1 MLYFGLGLSQN
12 AVLGSD
18 VIGREGGGNGM
29 LIHNYLVLF
38 RMVVMFFFAKLS
50 PNPSSNPTD
59 GLKVGINP
67 NSSSSRPTI
76 IVLLSHI
83 KA

>member
-38 RMVVMFFFAKLS
+38 RMVVVFFCFSVVLRKIPKYNS
-50 PNPSSNPTD
+50 FVCTEWPTQAQHEP
-59 GLKVGINP
+59 LQN
-67 NSSSSRPTI
+67 
-76 IVLLSHI
+76 
-83 KA
+83 